1 MDSEKEE
8 VMMSTLQ
15 FIVSWVFVICWFF
28 LAFIFIFG
36 VQPWWVSAAFFI
48 AGYLALSKINRRVKS
63 ELEWLITKTGIKKS
77 INAIPAALVLSG
89 LLGVGAFI
97 VSVEISYVA
106 QEAGNKINN
115 ATAQIEHAEPAK
127 ELDLPEISNTEPEAN
142 TFSDAE
148 IAAAMAVILRD
159 ARAEKTVL
167 AASWQTYPT
176 GARILVAEASDNGT
190 KRDGFADY
198 LCIGIRSK
206 NIPRASVTIV
216 RDLSRG
222 PLDIDNI
229 LGIQSCF

>member
-1 MDSEKEE
+1 
-8 VMMSTLQ
+8 MMSTLQ
-15 FIVSWVFVICWFF
+15 FIVSWVFAICWFF

-36 VQPWWVSAAFFI
+36 VQPWWVSAAFFL

-63 ELEWLITKTGIKKS
+63 ELEWLIAKAGIKKS
-77 INAIPAALVLSG
+77 INAIPPALFLSG
-89 LLGVGAFI
+89 LLGVGVFI
-97 VSVEISYVA
+97 VSVEISYVSQA
-106 QEAGNKINN
+106 DTKN
-115 ATAQIEHAEPAK
+115 ATAQIERAEPAK
-127 ELDLPEISNTEPEAN
+127 ELDLPKISNSEPEAN

-148 IAAAMAVILRD
+148 IATAMAAILRD
-159 ARAEKTVL
+159 ARAAKRVL

-176 GARILVAEASDNGT
+176 GARVLVAEVADDGT
-190 KRDGFADY
+190 KRDGVAEY
-198 LCIGIRSK
+198 LCLGVRSK